1 MNAKRSLRWAA
12 LAAAVVPAAVACSEG
27 SDDTTSDLSSE
38 TDAASSNPIGTPDSA
53 VTTDDA
59 GPDGSVDAEADVDA
73 AKPQRTCT
81 DEGWCHTD
89 VPDGQTL
96 RDIWKDSSGVVWTVT
111 DKGNVLRW
119 DGNAWVQAF
128 AAGVPLYAIWGSS
141 PTDIWVGGGPTSPT
155 NAVVPGM
162 LYHGT
167 GSSPATLEWTLV
179 PAPLTIRSLWG
190 TSATDVWA
198 TASMPQR
205 VSASD
210 PSYVLH
216 YVGPNGS
223 PGDGDAGDAGDA
235 ASLGTDWLVD
245 SASTALKAHFE
256 KIWGTGPDDIWVSAR
271 FAVNS
276 YTTIGQ
282 VIHRRSDGAGGFA
295 WTTVQPTT
303 TDKPRSDTF
312 GMSFSRERVFL
323 VNFSTNSSGYAYYHD
338 GVSTDDGA
346 TFTWTQH
353 AAAETGFANQ
363 ALSILGGTGP
373 NDLWAA
379 GPLGRLRHW
388 DGTAWRVARAAVDDV
403 TPVQQA
409 VYGILAS
416 GPDDVWVVG
425 ANLALHKT
433 APSNP

>member
-1 MNAKRSLRWAA
+1 M
-12 LAAAVVPAAVACSEG
+12 PAAVACSEG
-27 SDDTTSDLSSE
+27 SDESTPELSSQP
-38 TDAASSNPIGTPDSA
+38 DAAPSTPIPMSDAA
-53 VTTDDA
+53 VSLDDA
-59 GPDGSVDAEADVDA
+59 GSDASIDADADVDA
-73 AKPQRTCT
+73 AKPMRTCT
-81 DEGWCHTD
+81 DEGWCHVD

-96 RDIWKDSSGVVWTVT
+96 RNLWKDASGVVWTVSE
-111 DKGNVLRW
+111 KGNVLRW
-119 DGNAWVQAF
+119 DGTAWVQSF

-155 NAVVPGM
+155 NAVVPGV

-167 GSSPATLEWTLV
+167 GTSPATLEWTQV
-179 PAPLTIRSLWG
+179 AAPLTIRSLWG

-210 PSYVLH
+210 PSYILH
-216 YVGPNGS
+216 YVGPDGL

-235 ASLGTDWLVD
+235 AAIGTGWLVD
-245 SASTALKAHFE
+245 SASTAFKAHFE
-256 KIWGTGPDDIWVSAR
+256 KIWGTGTGDIWVSAR
-271 FAVNS
+271 GAVNS
-276 YTTIGQ
+276 YTQAGQ
-282 VIHRRSDGAGGFA
+282 VIHRRPDGAGGYA
-295 WTTVQPTT
+295 WSTAQPTT
-303 TDKPRSDTF
+303 TDKPRNDTF
-312 GMSFSRERVFL
+312 GLSFSRESVFI
-323 VNFSTNSSGYAYYHD
+323 VNFTTNSSGYAYYHQ

-346 TFTWTQH
+346 TFAWTQH
-353 AAAETGFANQ
+353 AAAETGFADRS
-363 ALSILGGTGP
+363 LSVVGGTGP

-388 DGTAWRVARAAVDDV
+388 DGTAWHVARAAVDDV
-403 TPVQQA
+403 TPVQQT
-409 VYGILAS
+409 VYDILAS

>member
-1 MNAKRSLRWAA
+1 M

-27 SDDTTSDLSSE
+27 SDDSTPDPSSE
-38 TDAASSNPIGTPDSA
+38 TDAASSNPMTTPDGA
-53 VTTDDA
+53 RTVDDA
-59 GPDGSVDAEADVDA
+59 GTDGASDAEADVDA
-73 AKPQRTCT
+73 AEPRRTCT

-96 RDIWKDSSGVVWTVT
+96 RDIWKDSSGVVWTVSS

-119 DGNAWVQAF
+119 DGTAWVQVF

-205 VSASD
+205 VSMSD

-216 YVGPNGS
+216 YLGPNGAS
-223 PGDGDAGDAGDA
+223 DGDAGDAGDA
-235 ASLGTDWLVD
+235 ASLGTGWIVD

-256 KIWGTGPDDIWVSAR
+256 KIWGTGPDDIWASGRVVPSWYNTGR
-271 FAVNS
+271 VL
-276 YTTIGQ
+276 
-282 VIHRRSDGAGGFA
+282 HRRPDGAGGYA
-295 WTTVQPTT
+295 WSVVQPTT
-303 TDKPRSDTF
+303 TDSARNDTF
-312 GMSFSRERVFL
+312 GMSFSRQSVFL
-323 VNFSTNSSGYAYYHD
+323 VNFSVNSNGYANYHVGD
-338 GVSTDDGA
+338 STDDGA
-346 TFTWTQH
+346 SFTWTEH

-388 DGTAWRVARAAVDDV
+388 DGTAWHVARAAIDDV
-403 TPVQQA
+403 TPMQQA

-416 GPDDVWVVG
+416 GTDDVWVVG
-425 ANLALHKT
+425 ADLALHKT